1 MTRIVADYNE
11 ITNENLSYW
20 ISVFINQYRP
30 NLRKLGDYYD
40 GKNKIIK
47 KNTAKGRPNYSINAN
62 LAKYITD
69 VQTGYFVG
77 QSITYDYS
85 NDEKGQQLKQILE
98 PIFTNNY
105 EDEENFKLAS
115 DASCYGAAYEIVMV
129 DPDVEVSAGMSQRLK
144 FAKLDSENTFMV
156 VDNTPLQ
163 KPICAIYLYL
173 KQTSPVTKPSEWYG
187 YVYTDEEIIQFKLAG
202 TAATI
207 IERLPHQFNDIPVIE
222 FSNSSDQ
229 KGDYEE
235 ITDLLDAISLAISNN
250 TDDLQSIANAI
261 LAIYGASSTTKETID
276 AINETKVAKL
286 NNGSKMEYVVKNLNI
301 DSIKH
306 HIETLLKMIYQ
317 ISQTPDLTSDDFGGN
332 QSGVAMEFKLW
343 GLEQSRV
350 QKIRNFQ
357 KALIKRINLILGMM
371 NLSNGTNFDLMQAVK
386 IVFYKNLPKS
396 ETELYDMVSK
406 LSGIISDKTLFAQIP
421 FIENAEDELK
431 QKQDEDKEKAAAFV
445 EYNDMGGETNAGN
458 EEDNQ

>member
-1 MTRIVADYNE
+1 MTRIVADYKE

-20 ISVFINQYRP
+20 VSVFVNKYRP
-30 NLRKLGDYYD
+30 NLHKLGEYYD

-77 QSITYDYS
+77 KSITYDYS
-85 NDEKGQQLKQILE
+85 ADKKGDELKNILE

-129 DPDVEVSAGMSQRLK
+129 DPDVEVSKGMAQRLK

-163 KPICAIYLYL
+163 NPICAVYMYL
-173 KQTSPVTKPSEWYG
+173 KQTTYNSEPSEWWG
-187 YVYTDEEIIQFKLAG
+187 YVYSKDEIKKFKWSGSTANIVETTD
-202 TAATI
+202 
-207 IERLPHQFNDIPVIE
+207 HQFNDIPVIE
-222 FSNSSDQ
+222 FSNNTDQ
-229 KGDYEE
+229 KGDYQE

-261 LAIYGASSTTKETID
+261 LAIYGASSTSQETIET
-276 AINETKVAKL
+276 INKTKVAKL
-286 NNGSKMEYVVKNLNI
+286 NNGSKMEYVVKNLNTE
-301 DSIKH
+301 SIKH
-306 HIETLLKMIYQ
+306 HIDTLLKMIYQ

-357 KALIKRINLILGMM
+357 KALIKRINLIIGMM
-371 NLSNGTNFDLMQAVK
+371 NLSTGSNFDLMQAVK

>member
-1 MTRIVADYNE
+1 MTRIVSDYRE
-11 ITNENLSYW
+11 VTNENLSYW
-20 ISVFINQYRP
+20 VSEFINNYRP
-30 NLRKLGDYYD
+30 NLQKLGEYYD
-40 GKNKIIK
+40 GKNKVIK
-47 KNTAKGRPNYSINAN
+47 KNTVKGRPNYSINAN

-69 VQTGYFVG
+69 VQTCYFCG
-77 QSITYDYS
+77 QAITYDYA
-85 NDEKGQQLKQILE
+85 DDAKGKKLKEILE

-105 EDEENFKLAS
+105 EDEENFNLAS

-129 DPDVEVSAGMSQRLK
+129 DPDVEVSAGMAQRLK

-163 KPICAIYLYL
+163 KPICAVYLYL
-173 KQTSPVTKPSEWYG
+173 KQTYPVTNQSEWWG

-202 TAATI
+202 TVVTI
-207 IERLPHQFNDIPVIE
+207 IERQPHLFKDVPIIE
-222 FSNSSDQ
+222 FSNSTDQ
-229 KGDYEE
+229 KGDYEP

-261 LAIYGASSTTKETID
+261 LAIYGASGTDKDTID
-276 AINETKVAKL
+276 RINDTKTAKL
-286 NNGSKMEYVVKNLNI
+286 PNGAKMEYVVKNLNV
-301 DSIKH
+301 DSIKNQ
-306 HIETLLKMIYQ
+306 IDTILKMIYQ

-350 QKIRNFQ
+350 QKVRCFQ

-371 NLSNGTNFDLMQAVK
+371 NLSNGTNFDLMQAIN

-396 ETELYDMVSK
+396 DTGIYDMVAK
-406 LSGIISDKTLFAQIP
+406 LSGIISNKTLFSQIP
-421 FIENAEDELK
+421 FIKDVEEELK
-431 QKQDEDKEKAAAFV
+431 QKKEDDKEKAAAFI
-445 EYNDMGGETNAGN
+445 EYNDLGGGETNTGD
-458 EEDNQ
+458 EE

>member
-1 MTRIVADYNE
+1 MTRIVTDYTEVNDQNLSSWVLDF
-11 ITNENLSYW
+11 ITNY
-20 ISVFINQYRP
+20 QP
-30 NLRKLGDYYD
+30 NLQKLGQYYD
-40 GKNKIIK
+40 GLNKVIK
-47 KNTAKGRPNYSINAN
+47 KNTVKNRPNYSINVN

-69 VQTGYFVG
+69 VQTCYFCG
-77 QSITYDYS
+77 QAITYDYLE
-85 NDEKGQQLKQILE
+85 EKGQQLKEILE

-129 DPDVEVSAGMSQRLK
+129 DPDVDVSAGMAQRLK

-163 KPICAIYLYL
+163 NPICAVYMYL
-173 KQTSPVTKPSEWYG
+173 KQTTVNTKASEWWG
-187 YVYTDEEIIQFKLAG
+187 YVYSKNEIKKFKWSGA
-202 TAATI
+202 AATI
-207 IERLPHQFNDIPVIE
+207 QENEEHQFKDIPVIE
-222 FSNSSDQ
+222 FSNSADQ
-229 KGDYEE
+229 KGDYEP

-261 LAIYGASSTTKETID
+261 LAIYGASGTDEKTINKM
-276 AINETKVAKL
+276 NETKTAKL
-286 NNGSKMEYVVKNLNI
+286 PTGSKMEYVVKNLNVE
-301 DSIKH
+301 SIKN
-306 HIETLLKMIYQ
+306 HIDTILKMIYQ

-350 QKIRNFQ
+350 QKVRNFQ

-371 NLSNGTNFDLMQAVK
+371 NLSNGTDFDLLQAIN

-396 ETELYDMVSK
+396 ETELYDMVAK
-406 LSGIISDKTLFAQIP
+406 LSGIVSDKTLLGQIP
-421 FIENAEDELK
+421 FIKNAEDELK
-431 QKQDEDKEKAAAFV
+431 QKQDEEKEKAAAFV